1 MGIRRIKV
9 FSYDIGILSF
19 LYSSL
24 RCLAVERSPRLRRQ
38 LAVVILLLRQ
48 LEVGRQQLRRVLQV
62 PLQQNGGGNGISVVA
77 NKKSSVLELQ
87 PLDSLVVEPSVYHIC
102 MIGVFVMQKR

>member
-1 MGIRRIKV
+1 M
-9 FSYDIGILSF
+9 
-19 LYSSL
+19 
-24 RCLAVERSPRLRRQ
+24 
-38 LAVVILLLRQ
+38 
-48 LEVGRQQLRRVLQV
+48 